1 MTNAIYKLEVR
12 LTPEDA
18 ARFLAAAQD
27 LPIVIDQA
35 THALALLGNLMHGRD
50 HDGHFGLACIAELTS
65 RALDAAHANHN
76 ETMVDLARHLQPSL
90 PKGGNL

>member
-1 MTNAIYKLEVR
+1 MQID

-18 ARFLAAAQD
+18 ARFLSAVED

-35 THALALLGNLMHGRD
+35 ANALALLGNIMHGGD

-65 RALDAAHANHN
+65 RALDAAHAAHN
-76 ETMVDLARHLQPSL
+76 ESMVDLGRYLQPSL
-90 PKGGNL
+90 PKGGKQ